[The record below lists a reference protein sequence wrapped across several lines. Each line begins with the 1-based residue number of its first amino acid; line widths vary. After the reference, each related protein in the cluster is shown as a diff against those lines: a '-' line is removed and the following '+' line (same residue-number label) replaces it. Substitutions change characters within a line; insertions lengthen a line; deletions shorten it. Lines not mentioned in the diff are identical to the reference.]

1 MPKLLISLLKSVAY
15 GLALAMLWL
24 GFFNQN
30 QGLSLNFWQQKEQLP
45 APVSYSKAVRAAAP
59 AVVNVYTKSTT
70 QDPRSYQSRTIE
82 RQELGSGVIMN
93 AQGYVLTNYHVV
105 YGADQI
111 SVALQDGR
119 VFDAVLIGQDQLTD
133 LAVLYVEADN
143 LPVIPQDASLEP
155 QVGDVVLAIGNPFN
169 LGQAITQG
177 VISATGRAGLS
188 PANGY
193 ADFMQMDA
201 AINAG
206 NSGGALINSNGVLVG
221 INTAAF
227 QRQRNQ
233 DIQGIFFAVPYR
245 LASNVLQKLIKNGR
259 VIRGYLGV
267 SGDPVVN
274 PAGDLMISTAQT
286 LFGVKISAI
295 EPLSPAAIA
304 GLQVGDVLQ
313 KINGETLTSVHHA
326 LDLIAETAPDT
337 TLQMSIERGGKTLTV
352 PVVIRELN

>member
-24 GFFNQN
+24 AFFNQN

-70 QDPRSYQSRTIE
+70 QDPRSYQNRTIE

-177 VISATGRAGLS
+177 VISATGRAAS
-188 PANGY
+188 ASVAP
-193 ADFMQMDA
+193 
-201 AINAG
+201 
-206 NSGGALINSNGVLVG
+206 SSNC
-221 INTAAF
+221 
-227 QRQRNQ
+227 
-233 DIQGIFFAVPYR
+233 
-245 LASNVLQKLIKNGR
+245 
-259 VIRGYLGV
+259 
-267 SGDPVVN
+267 
-274 PAGDLMISTAQT
+274 
-286 LFGVKISAI
+286 
-295 EPLSPAAIA
+295 
-304 GLQVGDVLQ
+304 
-313 KINGETLTSVHHA
+313 
-326 LDLIAETAPDT
+326 
-337 TLQMSIERGGKTLTV
+337 
-352 PVVIRELN
+352 

>member
-1 MPKLLISLLKSVAY
+1 
-15 GLALAMLWL
+15 
-24 GFFNQN
+24 
-30 QGLSLNFWQQKEQLP
+30 
-45 APVSYSKAVRAAAP
+45 
-59 AVVNVYTKSTT
+59 
-70 QDPRSYQSRTIE
+70 
-82 RQELGSGVIMN
+82 
-93 AQGYVLTNYHVV
+93 
-105 YGADQI
+105 
-111 SVALQDGR
+111 
-119 VFDAVLIGQDQLTD
+119 
-133 LAVLYVEADN
+133 
-143 LPVIPQDASLEP
+143 
-155 QVGDVVLAIGNPFN
+155 
-169 LGQAITQG
+169 
-177 VISATGRAGLS
+177 
-188 PANGY
+188 
-193 ADFMQMDA
+193 MQMDA

-245 LASNVLQKLIKNGR
+245 LASNVLQKLIKHGR

-337 TLQMSIERGGKTLTV
+337 TLQMSIERGGKALTV

>member
-1 MPKLLISLLKSVAY
+1 
-15 GLALAMLWL
+15 
-24 GFFNQN
+24 
-30 QGLSLNFWQQKEQLP
+30 
-45 APVSYSKAVRAAAP
+45 
-59 AVVNVYTKSTT
+59 
-70 QDPRSYQSRTIE
+70 
-82 RQELGSGVIMN
+82 MN

-233 DIQGIFFAVPYR
+233 DIQADLRQNLIGLAKRRIEIYQMVGDRRR
-245 LASNVLQKLIKNGR
+245 LR
-259 VIRGYLGV
+259 
-267 SGDPVVN
+267 
-274 PAGDLMISTAQT
+274 
-286 LFGVKISAI
+286 GVKRYLVNLPFHHFH
-295 EPLSPAAIA
+295 E
-304 GLQVGDVLQ
+304 
-313 KINGETLTSVHHA
+313 IN
-326 LDLIAETAPDT
+326 
-337 TLQMSIERGGKTLTV
+337 
-352 PVVIRELN
+352 